1 MIGKR
6 LGHYRICE
14 EWGRGGMGEVS
25 LAKDYIQDA
34 AMLQTD
40 LTQIRYSQLIATEAT
55 LIDTAR
61 RNQRSSAAIGIRQR
75 QPDMFAPHTEHISY
89 DRHLRWE
96 RHLLRRIKTVPDV
109 RHRTGFILMLFL
121 FFCCSYLLP
130 QSKDAKKGTLH
141 KIQPNYGVKVN
152 SVVINATVVD
162 KSGNPVTN
170 LTAGDFKL
178 YDDGKPQN
186 IQTFALE
193 SIDPPE
199 LENAQVPAASSQSK
213 REAQVKR
220 EAPKQNAAR
229 PPERPVRMIS
239 IVIDDLTME
248 SATGANR
255 RPGSILDFPRMVAA
269 VRRFVTTDLSPTD
282 QVAILSGSRN
292 VQFPFTDD
300 KTRLLEELDAVPR
313 KLNTIPALRDE
324 VKTAIFDYEAWMIAN
339 DLIIPEPEELKR
351 GLALRQNADVQSR
364 TRNLLY
370 TIRLHLRVLSH
381 FEGPKMVVL
390 FSDGF
395 ITEIGRLTGA
405 AEAHELQELIDMA
418 LRSGIVLNAV
428 SIRGIT
434 AEGAI
439 STQEFPDTPLS
450 AFAINAKQRQRELA
464 QEQKDQEEA
473 QRPAA
478 VPDEMDRMMQEKP
491 MAQMASETGGEFFPR
506 SNDIYHGLQPIA
518 HRRHSYYVLTY
529 TMPPHKP
536 DGSYH
541 HIKLEVTRPGLEVS
555 HRKGYYSPTEELTF
569 ENNNKEDLMA
579 ALHGPGSMN
588 EIPITLSYRSSQ
600 EDDSTCAVSFITN
613 VNVRKLR
620 FPEEDNRRKNQIS
633 LVLAAFDETDHFI
646 NGLEKS
652 IDFQLLESS
661 YTDLR
666 EHGLTSRVELKLPIG
681 RYIIKAVVRENS
693 QGKMGSIVKSVE
705 IP

>member
-1 MIGKR
+1 
-6 LGHYRICE
+6 
-14 EWGRGGMGEVS
+14 V
-25 LAKDYIQDA
+25 
-34 AMLQTD
+34 TD
-40 LTQIRYSQLIATEAT
+40 V
-55 LIDTAR
+55 
-61 RNQRSSAAIGIRQR
+61 
-75 QPDMFAPHTEHISY
+75 
-89 DRHLRWE
+89 
-96 RHLLRRIKTVPDV
+96 K
-109 RHRTGFILMLFL
+109 HRTGFIVMLFL
-121 FFCCSYLLP
+121 FLYCSYLLP
-130 QSKDAKKGTLH
+130 QSKDAKKETLH
-141 KIQPNYGVKVN
+141 KNQPNYGVKVN
-152 SVVINATVVD
+152 SVVINATVMD

-178 YDDGKPQN
+178 YDDGNPQN

-193 SIDPPE
+193 SIDPAE
-199 LENAQVPAASSQSK
+199 LENAQVPAASSQL
-213 REAQVKR
+213 KR

-229 PPERPVRMIS
+229 PPERPPRLIS

-269 VRRFVTTDLSPTD
+269 VKRFVTTDLSPTD

-324 VKTAIFDYEAWMIAN
+324 VKTTIFDYEAWMIAN
-339 DLIIPEPEELKR
+339 DLITPEPEELRR
-351 GLALRQNADVQSR
+351 GLALRQNADLQSR

-434 AEGAI
+434 AEGI
-439 STQEFPDTPLS
+439 VSTQDFSSPTPFS
-450 AFAINAKQRQRELA
+450 AFAANPQQRQREQA
-464 QEQKDQEEA
+464 QEQHDQQEA

-506 SNDIYHGLQPIA
+506 SNDTYLGLKTIA

-529 TMPPHKP
+529 TLPPHKP

-569 ENNNKEDLMA
+569 ENNNREDLMA

-588 EIPITLSYRSSQ
+588 EIPITLSYRSFQ
-600 EDDSTCAVSFITN
+600 ADDSTCAVSFITN

-620 FPEEDNRRKNQIS
+620 FPEQDNRRKNQIS

-661 YTDLR
+661 YNDVLQ
-666 EHGLTSRVELKLPIG
+666 HGLTSRVELKLPIG
-681 RYIIKAVVRENS
+681 RYIIKAVVREDS